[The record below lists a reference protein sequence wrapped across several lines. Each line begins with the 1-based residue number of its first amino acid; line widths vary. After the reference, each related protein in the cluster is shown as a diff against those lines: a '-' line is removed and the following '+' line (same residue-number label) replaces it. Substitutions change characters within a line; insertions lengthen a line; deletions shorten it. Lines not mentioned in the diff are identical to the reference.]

1 VCHAP
6 LHDNLPLT
14 EHKGLPQSA
23 SDHDQIV
30 DYTLHHSRSKAT
42 VMVIMNLIAKFP
54 PLYTTTLHYLSQL
67 SMLLHTAYYYIQIRH
82 GDGEREEVGSVCQ
95 L

>member
-1 VCHAP
+1 
-6 LHDNLPLT
+6 
-14 EHKGLPQSA
+14 
-23 SDHDQIV
+23 
-30 DYTLHHSRSKAT
+30 
-42 VMVIMNLIAKFP
+42 MVIMNLIAKFP